1 MAKDKRKEPL
11 EDVQKSI
18 EKLIPQ
24 VTSNYGT
31 AKTAEFLLRMLSKN
45 GSRGMNLVISDK
57 DFTKTFINHIE
68 ISDRIQEKL
77 VSKMGDPDL
86 VKNIE
91 KFQNGIKE
99 IEEKFETF
107 VNDFLEKGI
116 GHGRDLER
124 YKKEKAAKE
133 VEKTKEVEEKTKATT
148 KVKASSTEEKKKT
161 A

>member
-68 ISDRIQEKL
+68 TSDRIQEKL

-91 KFQNGIKE
+91 KFQNGIKK
-99 IEEKFETF
+99 IEEEFETF
-107 VNDFLEKGI
+107 VNDFLKEGI
-116 GHGRDLER
+116 GHGKDLER
-124 YKKEKAAKE
+124 YNKEEAAKE
-133 VEKTKEVEEKTKATT
+133 AEAKKAEEKKEETAKA
-148 KVKASSTEEKKKT
+148 KASSTEDKKKS